1 MLGFTKAALAVAVL
15 ASSAA
20 GQTTFLDGP
29 LQAWSLVFEPMT
41 DNNGIVVSA
50 DDSIVFATS
59 ATGGIGAMKRD
70 DGTLLWSSAGVTGGS
85 SNGEVTFSSDGATL
99 YYAVSTGATW

>member
-20 GQTTFLDGP
+20 GQTTFLDAP
-29 LQAWSLVFEPMT
+29 LQAWSLVFEPMS

-70 DGTLLWSSAGVTGGS
+70 DGTLLWSSAGGGS
-85 SNGEVTFSSDGATL
+85 SNGEVTFSPDGATL
-99 YYAVSTGATW
+99 YYAVSTGETW